1 MINSMEKAVAVQERR
16 FNARKNGMAKA
27 VRRYVLR
34 NHSSKYKEIISG
46 FKTRWPSK
54 K

>member
-1 MINSMEKAVAVQERR
+1 MINSMENALAVQERR
-16 FNARKNGMAKA
+16 FNARKKGTAKA

-34 NHSSKYKEIISG
+34 
-46 FKTRWPSK
+46 KTRPIIK